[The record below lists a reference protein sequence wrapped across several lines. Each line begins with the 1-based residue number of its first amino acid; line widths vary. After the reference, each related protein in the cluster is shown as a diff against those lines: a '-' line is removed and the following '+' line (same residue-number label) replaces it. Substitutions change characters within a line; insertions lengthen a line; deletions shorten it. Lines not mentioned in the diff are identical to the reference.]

1 MLSALFT
8 STLTQQA
15 ITFDVVS
22 AESNHPNDT
31 ANIDRATVFSV
42 YNGNDLAISELRLE
56 CCSTPSFSL
65 PCRHADNL
73 PTS

>member
-15 ITFDVVS
+15 ITFDVIS

-42 YNGNDLAISELRLE
+42 YNGNDLAISELRPDCARRGHLAAT
-56 CCSTPSFSL
+56 S
-65 PCRHADNL
+65 PC
-73 PTS
+73 